1 MRQNQR
7 YPLFTENIKKHAI
20 SLGLLLLLSVI
31 TTGSA
36 GCKKKASIEIPE
48 SILQAKSATLNE
60 LLEIVN
66 RLDEIQTARVS
77 NLKAEYTSEKKEGSL
92 IELEKYPKAPG
103 YILLKRPDST
113 YLVIQNPVIKKREI
127 SLLSEGDE
135 FRVWI
140 HGRREFYIGK
150 NSSKDLVSEELEKNP
165 EIPIRAVHIFE
176 AIFPRAIPMEDPDVL
191 YTKIEEEDA
200 HAKYYVLTLYRYE
213 SSPRIRPLREFRIE
227 RAGLTITRQ
236 RIFDDTGQIISK
248 IAYSNPERIDKYT
261 LPRKIHIE
269 RPLDGYTLDLEF
281 KDWVINPVFKDT
293 TFSLEP
299 VEGVKVI
306 RFK

>member
-1 MRQNQR
+1 M
-7 YPLFTENIKKHAI
+7 NIKKHFI
-20 SLGLLLLLSVI
+20 SFGLLLLLTAI
-31 TTGSA
+31 ITGSTA
-36 GCKKKASIEIPE
+36 CKKKATIEIPK
-48 SILQAKSATLNE
+48 SFLQAKTANVNE
-60 LLEIVN
+60 LIEIVN
-66 RLDEIQTARVS
+66 SLDEIQTARVS
-77 NLKAEYTSEKKEGSL
+77 NLKAEYTSEKKEGNL

-140 HGRREFYIGK
+140 HGKSEFYIGK
-150 NSSKDLVSEELEKNP
+150 NSSKELVSEELEKNP
-165 EIPIRAVHIFE
+165 EIPIRAFHIFE
-176 AIFPRAIPMEDPDVL
+176 AIFPRTIPLEDPDVL

-200 HAKYYVLTLYRYE
+200 HAKYYVLTVYRSE

-227 RAGLTITRQ
+227 RAGLTLSGQ
-236 RIFDDTGQIISK
+236 RIFNDKGQVISK
-248 IAYSNPERIDKYT
+248 ISYSNPERIDKYT

-281 KDWVINPVFKDT
+281 KDWVVNPVFKDMA
-293 TFSLEP
+293 FNLEP